1 MSYDT
6 NKEDL
11 LITVTGILS
20 VAFVVV
26 FFVGVCAYNIY
37 QQIDIDREL
46 AIQCIQHNGSWLSQH
61 DGICINAGK

>member
-6 NKEDL
+6 NKEDC

-20 VAFVVV
+20 VALVIM
-26 FFVGVCAYNIY
+26 FFVGVCAYNIHK
-37 QQIDIDREL
+37 QIDIGREL
-46 AIQCIQHNGSWLSQH
+46 AIQCIQHNGSWLSQQ